1 MIFYVAG
8 GKIRSMFAL
17 KFRKKVKRIF
27 SHDID
32 KHIQSSPVG
41 HADDDFLHPGLA
53 GALDQFIHGGN
64 KAFPPFK
71 REAFLA
77 DKTGMEIA
85 LKSFSSS

>member
-1 MIFYVAG
+1 M
-8 GKIRSMFAL
+8 L
-17 KFRKKVKRIF
+17 PLEFRKKVKRIF

-41 HADDDFLHPGLA
+41 HTDDDLLNPGFA
-53 GALDQFIHGGN
+53 SPLDQFIHGGN